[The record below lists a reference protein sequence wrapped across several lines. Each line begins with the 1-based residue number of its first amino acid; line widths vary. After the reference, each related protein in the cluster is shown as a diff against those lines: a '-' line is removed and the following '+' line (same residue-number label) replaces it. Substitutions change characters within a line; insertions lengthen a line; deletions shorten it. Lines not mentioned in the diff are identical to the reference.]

1 VVLVND
7 PKRVEGRRW
16 HQLGKLLAPV
26 KIGGEEVLSI
36 LAKVSLVSGPFI
48 LVIPWH
54 QGKVMVFCLERRFLL
69 LVCAAFK

>member
-1 VVLVND
+1 MKKEHEQGVVQVND

-36 LAKVSLVSGPFI
+36 LAKVSLISGPLI
-48 LVIPWH
+48 LVIP
-54 QGKVMVFCLERRFLL
+54 
-69 LVCAAFK
+69 